1 MSDGREFRI
10 FFSIFKTAKLAVLI
24 IEVPFVII
32 ESMWIEKNLKW
43 NFLQS
48 PRENS
53 KMQFPMNIYR

>member
-32 ESMWIEKNLKW
+32 ESM
-43 NFLQS
+43 
-48 PRENS
+48 
-53 KMQFPMNIYR
+53 